1 MIFNIRMIISTIT
14 CGLIFLIFGL
24 EDKKAWKVIF
34 GSAMTS
40 AGIIMNMISYFYG
53 G

>member
-1 MIFNIRMIISTIT
+1 MIFNIYTIINTIT

-24 EDKKAWKVIF
+24 EEKKIWKVIF

-40 AGIIMNMISYFYG
+40 VGIIINTISYFYG

>member
-1 MIFNIRMIISTIT
+1 MIFDIRIVVSTIT

-24 EDKKAWKVIF
+24 EEKKTWKIVF

-40 AGIIMNMISYFYG
+40 VGIIMNMISYFCG